1 MVPAADRVK
10 KPGQSSV
17 WLDAKT
23 PRSGG
28 GSGGGSSA
36 GRAGGGRRAEPA
48 APGLDRE
55 KITAATVA
63 LLDAEGLTKFSMR
76 RLAAELNVTAMSVYW
91 YVATKDDLIELALD
105 RVVGELAL
113 PDPGDDSD
121 WRQQLRQLARSYR
134 EMLVGHPWVAPQ
146 MSRFLNIG
154 PNMMRF
160 STASLG
166 LMARSGLPLDR
177 QGGSLAAVFQFVYGY
192 ANSEGQFYQRAADL
206 GLSVDAFYQQAMGMI
221 AGEIESSELFRRST
235 EVMRARGGD
244 TVAEMYGRDFEVALD
259 VLVSGIEATS
269 AASATGGAGAEGG
282 TSAPGA
288 TGGVTEP
295 TGRPSP

>member
-28 GSGGGSSA
+28 GSGTGRGG
-36 GRAGGGRRAEPA
+36 AGGGRKADPA
-48 APGLDRE
+48 APALDRE
-55 KITAATVA
+55 KITAVTVE

-91 YVATKDDLIELALD
+91 YVATKDDLLELALD
-105 RVVGELAL
+105 RVTGELTL

-121 WRQQLRQLARSYR
+121 WRDQLRQLAQSYR
-134 EMLVGHPWVAPQ
+134 EMLIGHPWAAPL

-166 LMARSGLPLDR
+166 LIAKSGVPLER

-192 ANSEGQFYQRAADL
+192 ANSEGQFYRRAAEL
-206 GLSVDAFYQQAMGMI
+206 GMSTDAFYQQAMGMI
-221 AGEIESSELFRRST
+221 AGEIESSELFRRAS
-235 EVMRARGGD
+235 EVMEARGGG

-259 VLVSGIEATS
+259 VLVAGIEAMGGEGGP
-269 AASATGGAGAEGG
+269 AAQEGQGAGI
-282 TSAPGA
+282 
-288 TGGVTEP
+288 
-295 TGRPSP
+295 

>member
-17 WLDAKT
+17 WLDAKG

-28 GSGGGSSA
+28 GT
-36 GRAGGGRRAEPA
+36 GRGAAGGGGGRKAEPA
-48 APGLDRE
+48 AAATAAVATTAAAPALDRE
-55 KITAATVA
+55 KITAVTVG

-91 YVATKDDLIELALD
+91 YVATKDDLLELALD
-105 RVVGELAL
+105 QVTGELAL

-121 WRQQLRQLARSYR
+121 WRGQLRQLAQSYR
-134 EMLVGHPWVAPQ
+134 EMLVGHPWAAPL

-154 PNMMRF
+154 PNMIRF

-166 LMARSGLPLDR
+166 LIAKSGVPLER

-192 ANSEGQFYQRAADL
+192 ANSEGQFYQRAAKL
-206 GLSVDAFYQQAMGMI
+206 GLSTDEFYQQAMGKI
-221 AGEIESSELFRRST
+221 TEEFESSELLRRASAVR
-235 EVMRARGGD
+235 EARGGG
-244 TVAEMYGRDFEVALD
+244 TVAEMYDRDFEVALD
-259 VLVSGIEATS
+259 VLVAGIEAT
-269 AASATGGAGAEGG
+269 ASSGQSE
-282 TSAPGA
+282 
-288 TGGVTEP
+288 V
-295 TGRPSP
+295 

>member
-1 MVPAADRVK
+1 MVPAADRVN

-17 WLDAKT
+17 WLDART

-28 GSGGGSSA
+28 GT
-36 GRAGGGRRAEPA
+36 GRAGAGGGGAGGGTGAGGAGGRRAESA
-48 APGLDRE
+48 AAGLDRE
-55 KITAATVA
+55 KITVVTVA
-63 LLDAEGLTKFSMR
+63 LLDAEGLAKFSMR

-91 YVATKDDLIELALD
+91 YVATKDDLLELALD

-113 PDPGDDSD
+113 PDPEDGSD
-121 WRQQLRQLARSYR
+121 WRGQLRRLAQSYR
-134 EMLVGHPWVAPQ
+134 EMLVGHPWAASL

-166 LMARSGLPLDR
+166 LMARSGLPLER
-177 QGGSLAAVFQFVYGY
+177 QGGAIAAVFQFVYGY
-192 ANSEGQFYQRAADL
+192 ANSEGQFHRRAADL
-206 GLSVDAFYQQAMGMI
+206 GLSADEFYQQAMGTI

-235 EVMRARGGD
+235 EVMEARGGD

-259 VLVSGIEATS
+259 VLVAGIEAMS
-269 AASATGGAGAEGG
+269 SGGGG
-282 TSAPGA
+282 SD
-288 TGGVTEP
+288 V
-295 TGRPSP
+295 